1 MWGPGSSE
9 GAGAAATKASSTPG
23 PCTPPPGPPPPSPAL
38 LPVALQQALGEA
50 PCGQALGAGLGA
62 VLLLAVLKVLDDVPH
77 VAGLDWKRGDNEGR
91 PPPAGSALQP
101 RPRTGTEAPGTRGER
116 LQPPPG
122 PRSAAPGTALPG
134 PCPSAPAPPRP
145 QSGRAQKCVSRA
157 GAFRLSRSLLR
168 LFCSEIVTRLFPRAT
183 YKLKQPEG
191 PKTHLRA
198 TWPRRQARSEFAS
211 PSEFP
216 RFSRA
221 PSRSRPRAP
230 TWPPSL
236 RSRGFYCRRGLGRRA
251 LPGTQSPAPFP
262 GRERGSR
269 SGLEQCTGLAG
280 ARGGRGAGPPGGCV
294 RASGRGAAVTPVWRP
309 GPHVPAPG

>member
-23 PCTPPPGPPPPSPAL
+23 PRTPPPGPPPPSPAL

-101 RPRTGTEAPGTRGER
+101 RPRTGTEAPGTRVSGCSRHAGER
-116 LQPPPG
+116 LRPPPG

-183 YKLKQPEG
+183 YKLKHSQKDQKHTYVQLG
-191 PKTHLRA
+191 PAAKHV
-198 TWPRRQARSEFAS
+198 PSSHRRQS
-211 PSEFP
+211 
-216 RFSRA
+216 
-221 PSRSRPRAP
+221 SRPRAP

-236 RSRGFYCRRGLGRRA
+236 RSRRFYCRRGLGRRA

-269 SGLEQCTGLAG
+269 SGLKQCTGRAG